1 MDLLREG
8 QQQRLSV
15 LERVV
20 GAPSVD
26 DTDLRG
32 ELVASGLLVTLLLTS
47 VGVLMAGVLG
57 ALWLLS

>member
-1 MDLLREG
+1 MDLVTET
-8 QQQRLSV
+8 QQHRLSA

-26 DTDLRG
+26 DADLRG
-32 ELVASGLLVTLLLTS
+32 ELAASGLLVTLVLTS
-47 VGVLMAGVLG
+47 IGTLMAAVLG